1 MKERGPTGGAWVA
14 HGRHHIIRWAAGL
27 AVFAIVYAGTLLL
40 LRRLDLQDVAA
51 EAAERAG
58 WWGVLLYLGI
68 MAAAVMSPLPD
79 APAALAGLVAYG
91 PLTGMTLV
99 VGGSW
104 LGATLNFLLVRA
116 LGREA
121 FRRRF
126 PRLAAPI
133 DDLAE
138 HLGFELL
145 VVLRVLPTVTF
156 DVASYAAAV
165 TSMPFARFAGATL
178 LGQLPG
184 PTVAALVGAHTGGA
198 DGRVTAALWGLALTL
213 AAVLLAGRRLR
224 ARKGRAAGAGRLP
237 LSAVIRY
244 LRRSIVR

>member
-1 MKERGPTGGAWVA
+1 MFAAVYGGAL
-14 HGRHHIIRWAAGL
+14 L
-27 AVFAIVYAGTLLL
+27 A
-40 LRRLDLQDVAA
+40 LRRLDLQDVASDV
-51 EAAERAG
+51 AERAG
-58 WWGVLLYLGI
+58 WWGVLLYLAL

-79 APAALAGLVAYG
+79 APVALAGLVAYG
-91 PLTGMTLV
+91 PLAGMALV

-133 DDLAE
+133 DDVAE
-138 HLGFELL
+138 RLGFELL
-145 VVLRVLPTVTF
+145 VLLRVLPTVTF

-165 TSMPFARFAGATL
+165 TRMPFARFAGATL

-198 DGRVTAALWGLALTL
+198 DGHVTTVLWGVALALGG
-213 AAVLLAGRRLR
+213 VLLVGRRLR
-224 ARKGRAAGAGRLP
+224 AN
-237 LSAVIRY
+237 
-244 LRRSIVR
+244 RRRRGGE